1 MASLVLFSVNVQG
14 RLIDVVE
21 QQAEGDWY
29 LDLFEQSTGE
39 CLNLGEPIFETLSQD
54 FDKWPGTVRA
64 LVEDFLIENAE
75 V

>member
-1 MASLVLFSVNVQG
+1 MASTVLISVNVQG

-21 QQAEGDWY
+21 QRGDGECY

-39 CLNLGEPIFETLSQD
+39 CLNLGEPIFEPLGQD
-54 FDKWPGTVRA
+54 FDKWPNTVKA
-64 LVEDFLIENAE
+64 LVEDFLLENAE